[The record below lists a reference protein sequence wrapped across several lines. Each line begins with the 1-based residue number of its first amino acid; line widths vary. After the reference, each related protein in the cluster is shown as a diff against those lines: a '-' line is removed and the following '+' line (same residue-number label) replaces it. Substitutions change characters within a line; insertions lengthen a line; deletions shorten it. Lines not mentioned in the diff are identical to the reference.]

1 MLVPAYKHSKYV
13 ADLARLDRDKNL
25 IVRNGKKHKVTFT
38 DQVEKKPLVQVYCV
52 ESYKKYN
59 AEDPS
64 SGGET
69 PCCALF

>member
-1 MLVPAYKHSKYV
+1 MLVPAFKHSKYV
-13 ADLARLDRDKNL
+13 ADLARLDREENL
-25 IVRNGKKHKVTFT
+25 IKRNGKKHKVTFT

-59 AEDPS
+59 AEDG
-64 SGGET
+64 SGAET